1 MASDSAALP
10 AGHKVL
16 EYEVR
21 RTLGAGGF
29 GITYLAHDTHL
40 DTPIALKEYFPA
52 TLGVRADDGTVGLRS
67 DGAQEQFQWGL
78 ERFLDEA
85 RALASFRHPHIVRV
99 LRYFRERGTAYI
111 VMEYETGDP
120 LHTWRSRQP
129 SFNQHDMLDLA
140 GPLLDGLE
148 AVHRTGFL
156 HRDIKPDNI
165 YVRRDDQPVLLD
177 FGSARRVTGERDL
190 TSVITPGFAPFEQYH
205 SRGNQGPWTDIYALG
220 AVLYWMLG
228 GRKPIE
234 SPARV
239 VRDEMPRAAE
249 VADAMYFGS
258 DVLRAI
264 DWALSPDEKSRP
276 QSIAEFRSALL
287 GQSAAEASSHHQPA
301 DETQLLFN
309 DADETGLA
317 SPPPPPATFIAT
329 QPSTSSPSGTA
340 ASASNRTTTTPH
352 AAQGLESEL
361 VHHIGPLG
369 RVLVRKGLQQTTDL
383 QALRELVAPAIT
395 DPAARAAFLAA
406 RPTSQ
411 RHSQRSTGTPSTLQ
425 AVAAPPT
432 STARQTPA
440 TPEQLAQLERTL
452 SQHIGPLAKMITRKE
467 AQKHSA
473 LDALV
478 HALSLHID
486 QPADRT
492 RFVAALQR
500 LLAG

>member
-52 TLGVRADDGTVGLRS
+52 TLGVRADDGAVGLRS
-67 DGAQEQFQWGL
+67 DGAQDQFQWGL

-99 LRYFRERGTAYI
+99 LRYFREHGTAYI

-120 LHTWRSRQP
+120 LHTWRSRQ
-129 SFNQHDMLDLA
+129 SCFNQHDMLDLV

-165 YVRRDDQPVLLD
+165 YVRHDDQPVLLD
-177 FGSARRVTGERDL
+177 FGSARRVTGDRGL

-205 SRGNQGPWTDIYALG
+205 SRGQQGPWTDIYALG

-228 GRKPIE
+228 GRKPVE

-239 VRDEMPRAAE
+239 VCDEMPRAAE

-264 DWALSPDEKSRP
+264 DWALSPDEKDRP
-276 QSIAEFRSALL
+276 QSVAEFRNALL
-287 GQSAAEASSHHQPA
+287 GHHTAAAASPHAPA
-301 DETQLLFN
+301 DETRLLFK
-309 DADETGLA
+309 DSGETGLA
-317 SPPPPPATFIAT
+317 SPPPP
-329 QPSTSSPSGTA
+329 TSFVAAPSGTP
-340 ASASNRTTTTPH
+340 ASMSAHTTTTPH

-383 QALRELVAPAIT
+383 QALRALVAPAIT
-395 DPAARAAFLAA
+395 DPVARAAFLAA
-406 RPTSQ
+406 QAPSQ
-411 RHSQRSTGTPSTLQ
+411 RHSQRHSGTLSMPTTPPPAS
-425 AVAAPPT
+425 AARHP
-432 STARQTPA
+432 PA
-440 TPEQLAQLERTL
+440 TPEQLAQLERAL
-452 SQHIGPLAKMITRKE
+452 SQHIGPLAKMLTRKE

-473 LDALV
+473 LDTLLQ
-478 HALSLHID
+478 ALSLHID
-486 QPADRT
+486 QPADRAK
-492 RFVAALQR
+492 FVAAHQH
-500 LLAG
+500 LLVG